1 MIQNLTPNNQ
11 EEYILQKNRTNRIIR
26 KEKRAAENEFIK
38 RIEEYRLNSRSF
50 FKKCKSIKND
60 FKAQITMIKDD
71 KGHLIT
77 DETSI
82 VNRFKKTFSYPEL
95 IKRRI

>member
-38 RIEEYRLNSRSF
+38 SIEEYRLNSRSF

-82 VNRFKKTFSYPEL
+82 MNRFKKTFSYPER